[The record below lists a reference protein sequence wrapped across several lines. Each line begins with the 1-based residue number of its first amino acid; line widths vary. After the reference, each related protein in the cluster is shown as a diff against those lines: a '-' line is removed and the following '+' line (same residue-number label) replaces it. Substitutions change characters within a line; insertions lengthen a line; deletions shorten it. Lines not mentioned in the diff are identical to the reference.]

1 MNVNVNKK
9 IVIEMLRG
17 WEIFHQALDSDRKW
31 SVHAH
36 SLWWQ
41 VTQQMGLLHFLICG
55 QFRWCRCQKGA
66 SPELL
71 EFSNRG
77 PFKRSFHLAADLL
90 ILFRV
95 SAVCCILMMLPW
107 IVSNKKRS
115 GTRWRRDKQPPSSLT
130 LSLDGM
136 IQQCRDGGFG
146 LTLKWQFSCNT
157 CQQPDANF
165 MLKLSTA
172 ISDQLE

>member
-1 MNVNVNKK
+1 
-9 IVIEMLRG
+9 MLRG
-17 WEIFHQALDSDRKW
+17 WENFHQALDSDRKW
-31 SVHAH
+31 SVHAP

-41 VTQQMGLLHFLICG
+41 VTQQMGPRHFLICG
-55 QFRWCRCQKGA
+55 RCQFRWCRCQKGA

-71 EFSNRG
+71 PFSNRR

-107 IVSNKKRS
+107 IVSKKKRS
-115 GTRWRRDKQPPSSLT
+115 GTRWQRDKQPPSSLT
-130 LSLDGM
+130 LSLDRM

-146 LTLKWQFSCNT
+146 LTLKWQSSCKT

-172 ISDQLE
+172 ISDHLE